1 VSDHGDVVD
10 FDLSPGGRRA
20 RLDLLA
26 GRLEFNAMP
35 DATLVAPIAEA
46 LSQKF
51 QEWQGS
57 HALRFNGHT
66 LSLADGEVSLCF
78 AIAPTGERLVLGT
91 NFWLR
96 AYDEDGKLIWQ
107 TDAGESVWTVNITP
121 DGKTV
126 VAGVGDGT
134 LRWYDLADGRALLS
148 ALAQPDGSWVA
159 WLPEGFYT
167 ASQTGAELVGYQLN
181 RGFDQSPDF
190 VRFEQLF
197 HQFYRP
203 DLVLD
208 RLARNETPI
217 KTALSQIGSVDALL
231 ATARPPMITVSG
243 PARITISHHTYEISG
258 TILDRGGGL
267 GAIHF
272 RVNGVNILGTARTD
286 SPKLGDGR
294 IVYDEPLDL
303 GPGTNDIQV
312 TATSRDGNL
321 VSIPA
326 EISVTVKET
335 GASPSRLFGIA
346 VGIDEYSDKAM
357 HLNFA
362 AADAGEIKSVLSDE
376 AKGIFFNANI
386 VYLPDGAATKEN
398 IIAAFKQIAPQVRP
412 TDVFVLFLAGHGTFQ
427 DGRYFF
433 VPQDAPFDDD
443 ARLTTASLSE
453 DDLID
458 LLGEI
463 RTQKSLVLIDTCYA
477 GRFLASHQ
485 TSMLNRD
492 LRESGAFDRL
502 NRVSGRLVL
511 AATSDTDTALE
522 GYRGHGLFTYVLLE
536 GLRGAAAYKGDIDV
550 MLLSSYVVT
559 HVRDLSKTVFHR
571 DQSPMAAIAFS
582 GDSFAIAH
590 VP

>member
-1 VSDHGDVVD
+1 
-10 FDLSPGGRRA
+10 
-20 RLDLLA
+20 
-26 GRLEFNAMP
+26 
-35 DATLVAPIAEA
+35 
-46 LSQKF
+46 
-51 QEWQGS
+51 
-57 HALRFNGHT
+57 
-66 LSLADGEVSLCF
+66 
-78 AIAPTGERLVLGT
+78 
-91 NFWLR
+91 
-96 AYDEDGKLIWQ
+96 
-107 TDAGESVWTVNITP
+107 
-121 DGKTV
+121 
-126 VAGVGDGT
+126 
-134 LRWYDLADGRALLS
+134 
-148 ALAQPDGSWVA
+148 
-159 WLPEGFYT
+159 
-167 ASQTGAELVGYQLN
+167 LVGYQLN

-197 HQFYRP
+197 RQFYRP
-203 DLVLD
+203 DLVIA
-208 RLARNETPI
+208 RLARNEMPI
-217 KTALSQIGSVDALL
+217 KTALSQIGSVNGLL
-231 ATARPPMITVSG
+231 ATARPPVITVSG
-243 PARITISHHTYEISG
+243 PAHTTISHHTYEISG
-258 TILDRGGGL
+258 TVEDRGGGL

-272 RVNGVNILGTARTD
+272 RVNGVNILGTPRTD

-321 VSIPA
+321 VSVPA

-346 VGIDEYSDKAM
+346 VGIDAYSDKAM

-376 AKGIFFNANI
+376 AKGIFFDANI

-398 IIAAFKQIAPQVRP
+398 IVAAFKQIAPQVRP

-433 VPQDAPFDDD
+433 VPQDAPFGDD

-477 GRFLASHQ
+477 GRFLASNQ
-485 TSMLNRD
+485 TSIPNNRG
-492 LRESGAFDRL
+492 LRESRAFDRL

-522 GYRGHGLFTYVLLE
+522 GYQGHGLFTYVLLE
-536 GLRGAAAYKGDIDV
+536 GLKGAAAYKGDIDV
-550 MLLSSYVVT
+550 MQLSSYVVT
-559 HVRDLSKTVFHR
+559 RVRDLSKTVFHR
-571 DQSPMAAIAFS
+571 DQSPMASIAFS
-582 GDSFAIAH
+582 GDSFAIAR